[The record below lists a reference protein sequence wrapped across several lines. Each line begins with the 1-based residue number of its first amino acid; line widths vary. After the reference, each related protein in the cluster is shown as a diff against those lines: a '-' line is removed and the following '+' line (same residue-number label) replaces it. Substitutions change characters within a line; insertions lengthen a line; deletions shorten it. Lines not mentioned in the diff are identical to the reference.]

1 LALRVPPSSPATSR
15 RGDRVSRTR
24 LTIRPLHY
32 TEKSMKPLLV
42 ALGLSVVVLCTS
54 GYAQQPAPKIV
65 TLHKSPVSGQPD
77 KEFLLLS
84 IEWPAGARAP
94 AHTHF
99 GDEYGSVIEGSY
111 SVKQATANGKRTMP
125 VNRGM
130 SRPASCTSPSRSRP
144 ARRLTGSS
152 WKRASLLLI
161 PSKSR
166 KTIPS

>member
-1 LALRVPPSSPATSR
+1 
-15 RGDRVSRTR
+15 
-24 LTIRPLHY
+24 
-32 TEKSMKPLLV
+32 MKPLLV

-111 SVKQATANGKRTMP
+111 SVKQGDGEWKTCNAGESWH
-125 VNRGM
+125 V
-130 SRPASCTSPSRSRP
+130 PAGVVHESKPES
-144 ARRLTGSS
+144 
-152 WKRASLLLI
+152 AS
-161 PSKSR
+161 
-166 KTIPS
+166 KTINGFIVEKGKPLINPFQKP